1 MTLALTLLLRVV
13 RRRVSKGEA
22 LTAVLADYPRLTEE
36 ERAQIESA
44 VAAG

>member
-22 LTAVLADYPRLTEE
+22 LDAVLTDYPRLTEE
-36 ERAQIESA
+36 ERAQVESA
-44 VAAG
+44 LAG

>member
-13 RRRVSKGEA
+13 RRRVSKGES
-22 LTAVLADYPRLTEE
+22 LEAVLADYPRLTQE

-44 VAAG
+44 LAG

>member
-1 MTLALTLLLRVV
+1 MMENVTRFKAALA
-13 RRRVSKGEA
+13 
-22 LTAVLADYPRLTEE
+22 AVLADYPRLTEE